1 MPSKK
6 TTYDWEKIQ
15 TAYVTDTTQTY
26 KSLSK
31 RFGPSEVTICRKSK
45 KGKWP
50 ELRKQYARE
59 KQIKT
64 HKNLLD
70 KESRQK
76 ADLITK
82 MNKAHYDSQQGLKF
96 LADKSII
103 ADVNRVKEGKPGK
116 LSARQI
122 QSRANTNRVVQESQ
136 RLAMGINDK
145 ELNVNLLTKHLTP
158 FIEKIAEVIKDHVS
172 SEQYEDILYEF
183 KQLFGENA

>member
-1 MPSKK
+1 MPP
-6 TTYDWEKIQ
+6 
-15 TAYVTDTTQTY
+15 DTFYLPLSTINIIRYRFSPNKAETY

-31 RFGPSEVTICRKSK
+31 RFGPSPITICRKSK

-50 ELRKQYARE
+50 QLRKEYSRE

-96 LADKSII
+96 LADKTVID
-103 ADVNRVKEGKPGK
+103 DVNRVKEGKSGQ

-122 QSRANTNRVVQESQ
+122 QSLTNANFSRVFAVRSCKRSTEWPTNLSPRGSMGRGRLRTSQGTLNVPSWSVVQGST
-136 RLAMGINDK
+136 MN
-145 ELNVNLLTKHLTP
+145 
-158 FIEKIAEVIKDHVS
+158 
-172 SEQYEDILYEF
+172 
-183 KQLFGENA
+183 